1 MKEGSSLWLL
11 TPWETDNVVDSEP
24 GVGGEDKQESSNI
37 ETETDYYSQLL
48 VLYPDFVRIFF
59 FYKVVA
65 FQGVNI

>member
-1 MKEGSSLWLL
+1 
-11 TPWETDNVVDSEP
+11 
-24 GVGGEDKQESSNI
+24 VGGEDKQESSNI